1 MIKMARPQEVM
12 DRANKAW
19 NEELAKHLARGKSY
33 RYAVRVAQ
41 NSYDKILRSYDKR
54 AARYK

>member
-1 MIKMARPQEVM
+1 MARPDEVM
-12 DRANKAW
+12 ERANKAW